1 MGALLTTLLMLLAG
15 VGLSMQAAIN
25 GTLGKKIGA
34 LEGALVNFF
43 VGTLILLLTVLFA
56 GHGQLGEV
64 LRVPKWQLLGGLIGA
79 MYVAAMVFAVPRIG
93 VGVAVMAVI
102 VGQLAM
108 SMAIDHFGLFGLRRI
123 PVDGYRLAGA
133 LLLAV
138 ALFLIYRGSG
148 R

>member
-1 MGALLTTLLMLLAG
+1 MGGFFTTLLMLLAG
-15 VGLSMQAAIN
+15 MGLSVQAAIN

-43 VGTLILLLTVLFA
+43 VGTLVLMLAVLFA
-56 GHGQLGEV
+56 GGGQLGDV
-64 LRVPKWQLLGGLIGA
+64 LRAPKWQLLGGLIGA
-79 MYVAAMVFAVPRIG
+79 VYVAAMVFAVPRIG

-108 SMAIDHFGLFGLRRI
+108 SMAIDRFGLFGLRRI
-123 PVDGYRLAGA
+123 PFDGYRLSGA

>member
-1 MGALLTTLLMLLAG
+1 M
-15 VGLSMQAAIN
+15 AAS
-25 GTLGKKIGA
+25 
-34 LEGALVNFF
+34 
-43 VGTLILLLTVLFA
+43 
-56 GHGQLGEV
+56 
-64 LRVPKWQLLGGLIGA
+64 GGLIGA
-79 MYVAAMVFAVPRIG
+79 VYVAAMVFAVPRIG